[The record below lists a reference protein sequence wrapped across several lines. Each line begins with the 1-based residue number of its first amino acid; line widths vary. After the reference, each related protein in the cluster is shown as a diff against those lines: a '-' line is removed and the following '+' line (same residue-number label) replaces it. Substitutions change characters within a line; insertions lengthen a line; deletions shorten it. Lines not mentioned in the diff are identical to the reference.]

1 MSKAFK
7 KENCWDLCIC
17 THTSW
22 YSNKFSWWLR
32 RSENESDNHRINP
45 AEWQVSIP
53 APKQVWVFEPAT
65 SLLLAHLACI
75 FLLQLQLLFYAVQT
89 NFPAMF
95 GAIFST
101 AWQLMDHVLKVQV
114 LWQTPHLRT
123 SPHLRTCTPTFP
135 SPAHTYFAIP
145 PKDNDQHAKSL
156 FKSYPARPYKAMGC
170 MLSLYLRERQAVGL
184 RCFISF
190 DTKPS
195 FQRV

>member
-22 YSNKFSWWLR
+22 YSDKFSWWLR
-32 RSENESDNHRINP
+32 RSENESYNHRINP

-53 APKQVWVFEPAT
+53 APKQVWVIEPAT

-89 NFPAMF
+89 KFPAMF

-101 AWQLMDHVLKVQV
+101 AWQLMDHACPKGPSIVANPSLAH
-114 LWQTPHLRT
+114 T
-123 SPHLRTCTPTFP
+123 TFP
-135 SPAHTYFAIP
+135 SLAHIPSLAHMHTYFPVTCAHIFCHP
-145 PKDNDQHAKSL
+145 PK
-156 FKSYPARPYKAMGC
+156 
-170 MLSLYLRERQAVGL
+170 RQWSA
-184 RCFISF
+184 C
-190 DTKPS
+190 
-195 FQRV
+195 